1 MRTHDQIFHKVPVAE
16 VLAPVALG
24 TVVWHLHAELQ
35 VPGRDPVHLRRDIEI
50 RFVIIKLFDKL
61 LPGIQSC
68 KFGRR
73 KDTFGGHKHS

>member
-1 MRTHDQIFHKVPVAE
+1 MRTHHQIFHKVPVAE

-35 VPGRDPVHLRRDIEI
+35 VPGRDPVHLGRDIQI
-50 RFVIIKLFDKL
+50 CLVTIKL
-61 LPGIQSC
+61 LPGILSC
-68 KFGRR
+68 KSGRQ